1 MTMLLDPQSPIM
13 PFSVRSGILRFLASF
28 RRLVNDW
35 VAAAIDHRERQAAIV
50 ALRHLD
56 DRELK
61 DIGIYRCQIDTV
73 IAEAAEAR
81 MKSLHHS

>member
-13 PFSVRSGILRFLASF
+13 PLSVRSGILRFLASF
-28 RRLVNDW
+28 GRLVNGW
-35 VAAAIDHRERQAAIV
+35 VAAAIDRRERQAAMV

-73 IAEAAEAR
+73 IAEAAQAR
-81 MKSLHHS
+81 MKSLHRS